1 MSLIPEWLPRQ
12 DSTSEPARRLPAP
25 QYLRG
30 GRPPHPRDEDRGTT
44 PAPPQRDDP
53 APTEQHPPVQGTAR
67 REQGTR

>member
-30 GRPPHPRDEDRGTT
+30 GRPPHPRSLTIPHRPNHTRPYDVRPDANRE
-44 PAPPQRDDP
+44 RDDRN
-53 APTEQHPPVQGTAR
+53 G
-67 REQGTR
+67 